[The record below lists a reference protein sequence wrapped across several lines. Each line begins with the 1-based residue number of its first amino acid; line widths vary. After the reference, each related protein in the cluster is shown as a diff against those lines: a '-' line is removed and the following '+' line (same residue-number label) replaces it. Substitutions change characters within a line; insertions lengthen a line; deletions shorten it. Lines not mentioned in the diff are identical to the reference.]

1 MAQIR
6 AAGAEDI
13 PALLELYKALYAGL
27 KEQGLPFDLDGEGLE
42 AMVKTMARSKLCFLA
57 VAEEEG
63 ELLGFLCA
71 GVVKMDRKL
80 SYQGSGLMGLI
91 HDLYLVPPARGKGL
105 ASGLLDR
112 AEAWMTQAGAAVAE
126 CQVVCGNALGA
137 GFWERRGYAPVSVTR
152 AKTLPGKEEGHVVSA
167 N

>member
-1 MAQIR
+1 MARIR
-6 AAGAEDI
+6 VAGAEDM
-13 PALLELYKALYAGL
+13 PALLKLYEALYAGL
-27 KEQGLPFDLDGEGLE
+27 KEQGLPFDLDREGLE

-63 ELLGFLCA
+63 ELVGFLCA
-71 GVVKMDRKL
+71 GVARMDRKL
-80 SYQGSGLMGLI
+80 SYQGSGVIGLI
-91 HDLYLVPPARGKGL
+91 HDLYLIPSARGKGL

-112 AEAWMTQAGAAVAE
+112 AEAWMAQAGAPVAE
-126 CQVVCGNALGA
+126 CQVVWGNELGA
-137 GFWERRGYAPVSVTR
+137 EFWARRGYAPVSVTR